1 MKYIDGVSSNEDSGN
16 EEEEDQD
23 QGAFSSLQT
32 MNNVLSSK
40 NVSSEGLHL
49 NHDIAD
55 IVDAPGEEGEEKSE
69 SGEEIVDTFR
79 VIGLRRKAG
88 ESLVSEITM
97 TMINN
102 LMKAIENAYL
112 L

>member
-40 NVSSEGLHL
+40 NISSEGLHL

-88 ESLVSEITM
+88 ESLVSGITM
-97 TMINN
+97 NMINN
-102 LMKAIENAYL
+102 LMRAINL

>member
-16 EEEEDQD
+16 EEEDDQD
-23 QGAFSSLQT
+23 QGAFSSTEQT

-40 NVSSEGLHL
+40 NISSEGLHL

-102 LMKAIENAYL
+102 NNLMRAINL